1 MLKQIAQNK
10 EAGCDSRMFDQTYAI
25 LCGLSDFFYGQDR
38 FCLFDKPEFWE
49 ILQEGLVSL
58 ESLTR
63 KRTMYLLKRALD
75 VLDKWPSD
83 LLVMSDRGNNIFFWS
98 SDHRESLIST
108 WQDYILFM
116 ETLDEKQVS

>member
-25 LCGLSDFFYGQDR
+25 LCGLADFFYGHDK

-75 VLDKWPSD
+75 VLDKWPRD
-83 LLVMSDRGNNIFFWS
+83 LLVMSERGNNIFYWS
-98 SDHRESLIST
+98 SDHRESLRST